1 MKKIILGLFL
11 CINGMILFAQPQQ
24 HNSYT
29 VKNGDTLE
37 SIAKVYRVSPND
49 LKNVIAKL

>member
-11 CINGMILFAQPQQ
+11 CINGILFAQPQQ

-37 SIAKVYRVSPND
+37 SIAKVYRV
-49 LKNVIAKL
+49 